1 MTDPTLARIRRRLDA
16 EALDQLRA
24 EVARLAAENDELRTH
39 LVWAEDEAESWRR
52 DATEMHL
59 QRCELKCARP
69 GITVD
74 GRLAVVSA

>member
-1 MTDPTLARIRRRLDA
+1 MTDLVARLQRRLDA

-24 EVARLAAENDELRTH
+24 EAARLAAENDELRTQ
-39 LVWAEDEAESWRR
+39 LYWADESAESWRR

-59 QRCELKCARP
+59 QLCELQCAKP

-74 GRLAVVSA
+74 GALVVVPA